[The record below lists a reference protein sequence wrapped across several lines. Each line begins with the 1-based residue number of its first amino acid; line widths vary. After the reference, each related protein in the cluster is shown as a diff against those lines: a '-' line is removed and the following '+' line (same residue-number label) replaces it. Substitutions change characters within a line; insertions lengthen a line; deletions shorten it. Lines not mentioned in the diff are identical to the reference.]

1 MAVVCYIPTTKLLS
15 LLTSADPQKAYNVR
29 VLSPTRLS
37 LETET
42 FQPISIID
50 LADEKVVLASGSA
63 EIAPVPERASR
74 RRGEYCLSAFGE
86 TTTLYSLKDLLAA
99 GLKALEKHRPGTLDK
114 LSKIKTTTKRIVAH
128 DAAHLFDSEGL
139 SEKYA
144 VFLGSGWWYGTN
156 NSAQETE
163 AWLKRACKCAGVQW
177 GGKDFS
183 IVV

>member
-1 MAVVCYIPTTKLLS
+1 MAVVSYVSTTKLLS
-15 LLTSADPQKAYNVR
+15 LLATADPQRTYNVR
-29 VLSPTRLS
+29 VLSPTKLS

-42 FQPISIID
+42 FQPVSIID
-50 LADEKVVLASGSA
+50 LADEKVIPASGSV
-63 EIAPVPERASR
+63 EIAPVPKKASR
-74 RRGEYCLSAFGE
+74 RRGEYCLSVFGE

-99 GLKALEKHRPGTLDK
+99 GLIALEKHRPGTLDK

-128 DAAHLFDSEGL
+128 DAAHLYDAKGL

-144 VFLGSGWWYGTN
+144 VSLGSGWWYGTN

-163 AWLKRACKCAGVQW
+163 AWLKRACECAGVQW